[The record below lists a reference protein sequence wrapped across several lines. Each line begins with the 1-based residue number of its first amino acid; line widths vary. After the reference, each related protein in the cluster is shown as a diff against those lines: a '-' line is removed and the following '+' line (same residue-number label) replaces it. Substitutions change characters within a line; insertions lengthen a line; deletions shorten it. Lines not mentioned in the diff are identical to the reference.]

1 MEGRMIA
8 NLPPRNELWVAV
20 QEAHDYLDRWV
31 NDPSSRQH
39 PQFGTIVF
47 NVYDW
52 GQRKGDGCVVCLG
65 GLYYLHK
72 AYKLLADDHDTWNS
86 PVPPILRFLDHLRYP
101 DDNADEI
108 EEWLGVTITYGTLYL
123 SQEQGGEYVEWDNS
137 DPEHILDFLGWLLD
151 KGWTEGVYVP

>member
-1 MEGRMIA
+1 MIA

-20 QEAHDYLDRWV
+20 QQAHDFLDMWV
-31 NDPSSRQH
+31 NDLSSRQH
-39 PQFGTIVF
+39 PEFGTIVF
-47 NVYDW
+47 NAYDW
-52 GQRKGDGCVVCLG
+52 GQRKGDGCAVCLG

-72 AYKLLADDHDTWNS
+72 AHKLLADDPDTWNS

-123 SQEQGGEYVEWDNS
+123 SQEQGGEYVEWDNTN
-137 DPEHILDFLGWLLD
+137 PEHILDFLAWLLD
-151 KGWTEGVYVP
+151 MGRAKGVYIP